1 MLPGP
6 TNVPPRVMQ
15 AMLKPIINH
24 RGPEFHE
31 FYPRLLEK
39 VKYVFQTQNDVLV
52 LTSSGTGSVDAGVS
66 NVIKPGDKA
75 IVPVMGTFSERV
87 ADLVKAY
94 GGVPITLSV
103 DYGKAPKASD
113 VEELF
118 EKNKD
123 AKALIVVHNE
133 TSTGV
138 TVRDLAKM
146 GEIAKKYGALFLVD
160 AISIL
165 GGDELPVDKW
175 NIDICMGAS
184 QKCLAAPPGLAL
196 ISISQDAWKVIERQ
210 NDLAPRYFN
219 LLRYKRYLIEDR
231 ETPYTPALS
240 LMFALDEAINM
251 IMEEG
256 LDRWIWRQ
264 KLTARAFYKAFEE
277 DGLSLF
283 AEENSRSNTVI
294 AVKVPQGVS
303 SKTLREIMRT
313 KYSVVVAGGFG
324 KLRDAIFRVGNMG
337 IVSAREVVTT
347 IAAVEGAL
355 KELGIQNEGRGLVAA
370 LELLKELK

>member
-196 ISISQDAWKVIERQ
+196 ISISQDAWKIIERQ

-219 LLRYKRYLIEDR
+219 LLRYKRYLVEDR

-324 KLRDAIFRVGNMG
+324 KLKDAIFRVGNMG